1 MLARRLVQGG
11 ACARPVCMHACMY
24 VCREVPARI
33 HIYGGYGGYGGY
45 GAYMRRRIHVSFEE
59 EDTCVIHIYGGYGGY
74 GGYAAIGICT
84 S

>member
-1 MLARRLVQGG
+1 
-11 ACARPVCMHACMY
+11 MY